1 MTPFDR
7 VRRALGW
14 YVVATLAVAVSVNLA
29 LLAAAAAHD
38 AIAPDGSPSGTAGR
52 LFDALAL
59 SGPVLA
65 LAYLLPAWH
74 LAQAQH
80 SRNARIAVLA
90 AAAAIPALALAQR
103 LVDPGWLRF
112 LAFEHPWRAAA
123 LDAALGLWPDL
134 AAPLVFGVAWAT
146 LRALSP
152 ARPPRAPAD
161 LVRSALG
168 WFALAAGLALAA
180 DLLLGI
186 LFPPLGVESPD
197 PTTWPAPLRALF
209 WLPTLCAL
217 AYAVAGWRLAQAQ
230 AQASPALRGAILVG
244 GALVPLAAFAV
255 VLAGRAVQVGAL
267 SGETPAAA
275 ALTLSVAGTW
285 IGVALLL
292 FSWLAWR
299 TLRRSPAP
307 AGPGS

>member
-14 YVVATLAVAVSVNLA
+14 YLVATLAVAVSVNLA
-29 LLAAAAAHD
+29 LLAATASHY
-38 AIAPDGSPSGTAGR
+38 AIAPDGSADGTAAM
-52 LFDALAL
+52 LSHALAL

-74 LAQAQH
+74 LAQAQPA
-80 SRNARIAVLA
+80 RNARIAVLA

-123 LDAALGLWPDL
+123 LDATLGLWPDL
-134 AAPLVFGVAWAT
+134 AAPLVFGVAWGT
-146 LRALSP
+146 LRARSP
-152 ARPPRAPAD
+152 AQPPRSPTD
-161 LVRSALG
+161 RVRSALG

-197 PTTWPAPLRALF
+197 PTTWPAPLRALY
-209 WLPTLCAL
+209 WLPALFAL

-230 AQASPALRGAILVG
+230 AAPALRVAILAG

-255 VLAGRAVQVGAL
+255 IAAGRRVQVGAM
-267 SGETPAAA
+267 SGETPVAA
-275 ALTLSVAGTW
+275 ALTLSVAGTL
-285 IGVALLL
+285 IGLALLL

-307 AGPGS
+307 AGPAS